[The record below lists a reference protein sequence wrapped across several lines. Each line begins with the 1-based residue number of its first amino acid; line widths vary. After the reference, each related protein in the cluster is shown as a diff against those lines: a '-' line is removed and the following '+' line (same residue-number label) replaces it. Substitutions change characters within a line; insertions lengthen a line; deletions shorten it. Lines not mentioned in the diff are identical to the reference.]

1 MNGASDEAPAVADT
15 ALRPLPSVR
24 GLPSA
29 ASGRRGPENLA
40 TDDDLADESR
50 DDDTNRSIDDSAND
64 PLLPVV
70 MHLSQWLQDHAQ
82 SQMDEFR
89 RPNSFWG
96 NMSST
101 SEDASRLL
109 GPLPLQTEPWTDVD
123 GDGVEAEEE
132 PPFAQELPLP
142 PRSRRRGESAASSR
156 STRGGSITRRESNSS
171 MVEVVVNHDD
181 DQTSTTPAAGVAPGP
196 RSDEAG
202 QQAPPP
208 QTPVP
213 PPRRAGST
221 TDDESEDQ
229 TAMAELQNILRRC
242 HHSLPFLALFLIY
255 FAYQHTTGIL
265 VFLVGT
271 IVIMGLDQ
279 RIRKQIALKENAS
292 GLRLV
297 IIVLMCVLDM
307 SALCFI
313 DGDANPYR
321 HFLNKINAD
330 ASENGLFWE
339 VMWAVLVNGTCP
351 LNKPSLVGTHPMAFI
366 CSLNRFHR
374 PTVQRDREGTGGH
387 CQGRKHM
394 LFQTNRSQ
402 PAVDVD
408 YDQPGLPQ

>member
-1 MNGASDEAPAVADT
+1 MNGASDEASSAAPRTAAEED
-15 ALRPLPSVR
+15 ALRSV
-24 GLPSA
+24 PSA
-29 ASGRRGPENLA
+29 RVLSSTVDDRSGDAAFA
-40 TDDDLADESR
+40 TDYLAGQDADDAI
-50 DDDTNRSIDDSAND
+50 RSIDDLPSD
-64 PLLPVV
+64 PLLPAVMQSSDAV
-70 MHLSQWLQDHAQ
+70 RSRLMHLSQWLQDRAQ

-89 RPNSFWG
+89 RPNSFRG

-109 GPLPLQTEPWTDVD
+109 GPPLQTGPWTDS
-123 GDGVEAEEE
+123 DGVEAEEE
-132 PPFAQELPLP
+132 PFSQELPLP
-142 PRSRRRGESAASSR
+142 PRSRRRGESGASR
-156 STRGGSITRRESNSS
+156 TTRGGSVARRESNSS
-171 MVEVVVNHDD
+171 MVEIVVDAHDHD
-181 DQTSTTPAAGVAPGP
+181 GGEEPMTPMADVVPGV
-196 RSDEAG
+196 RNNEAG
-202 QQAPPP
+202 QPALA
-208 QTPVP
+208 QTPV

-292 GLRLV
+292 SLRLV
-297 IIVLMCVLDM
+297 AIILMCIVDM

-339 VMWAVLVNGTCP
+339 VMWTVLVNGACFIP
-351 LNKPSLVGTHPMAFI
+351 LKWLLM
-366 CSLNRFHR
+366 R
-374 PTVQRDREGTGGH
+374 
-387 CQGRKHM
+387 
-394 LFQTNRSQ
+394 
-402 PAVDVD
+402 
-408 YDQPGLPQ
+408 

>member
-1 MNGASDEAPAVADT
+1 MRNPLTVIFISTRQSQPQRSEMNGASDEAPVGAATADS
-15 ALRPLPSVR
+15 ALRPFPSAR

-29 ASGRRGPENLA
+29 ASGRSTADALEMDEDLA
-40 TDDDLADESR
+40 VESADDDANGSIDDLAS
-50 DDDTNRSIDDSAND
+50 D
-64 PLLPVV
+64 PLLPAVMQNSDMV
-70 MHLSQWLQDHAQ
+70 RSRLMHLSQWLQDRAQ

-89 RPNSFWG
+89 RPNSFRG

-109 GPLPLQTEPWTDVD
+109 GPPLQTGPWADVD
-123 GDGVEAEEE
+123 GDGIQVEEE
-132 PPFAQELPLP
+132 PFSQELPLP

-156 STRGGSITRRESNSS
+156 STRGGSVTRRESNSS
-171 MVEVVVNHDD
+171 MVDIVVDDNGHDD
-181 DQTSTTPAAGVAPGP
+181 EEARTTPAAGVAPGTRNNEP
-196 RSDEAG
+196 G
-202 QQAPPP
+202 QQAPP
-208 QTPVP
+208 QTSVP

-265 VFLVGT
+265 VFLMGT

-297 IIVLMCVLDM
+297 VIVLMCVLDM

-330 ASENGLFWE
+330 TSKNGLFWE
-339 VMWAVLVNGTCP
+339 VMWAVLVNGAYMQSHS
-351 LNKPSLVGTHPMAFI
+351 SLTRLRTLI
-366 CSLNRFHR
+366 CF
-374 PTVQRDREGTGGH
+374 
-387 CQGRKHM
+387 
-394 LFQTNRSQ
+394 
-402 PAVDVD
+402 
-408 YDQPGLPQ
+408 